1 MQRGVG
7 CAKGQTLFRLVLG
20 AVFKEEVGLRAHLK
34 DCDQV
39 VDDNAVSGAY
49 IVNGSLQGPTSRANF
64 SKKLNL
70 CSRIIQTKHSF
81 FVSNSVHFH
90 SS

>member
-20 AVFKEEVGLRAHLK
+20 VVFKEEVGLRAHLK

-39 VDDNAVSGAY
+39 VDDNA
-49 IVNGSLQGPTSRANF
+49 
-64 SKKLNL
+64 
-70 CSRIIQTKHSF
+70 
-81 FVSNSVHFH
+81 
-90 SS
+90 